1 MPQRWG
7 RTQAKKKWQPK
18 KTKADVFFRSFF
30 FVVVACHLRIMA
42 TSIDRLLEEISG
54 VEDPVEE
61 LQVLKTALLSIPV
74 SALRDSAS
82 GQRFKVIFSLL
93 NSNHRWVG
101 FAWRISP
108 TPASGE
114 IKAAESVCN
123 YTSDRQRLWTTG
135 LM

>member
-1 MPQRWG
+1 
-7 RTQAKKKWQPK
+7 
-18 KTKADVFFRSFF
+18 
-30 FVVVACHLRIMA
+30 MA

-61 LQVLKTALLSIPV
+61 LQVLKTALLSTPV
-74 SALRDSAS
+74 SALRDSVS

-101 FAWRISP
+101 FALRISS

-114 IKAAESVCN
+114 IKAAESVSN
-123 YTSDRQRLWTTG
+123 YKSDRQ
-135 LM
+135 